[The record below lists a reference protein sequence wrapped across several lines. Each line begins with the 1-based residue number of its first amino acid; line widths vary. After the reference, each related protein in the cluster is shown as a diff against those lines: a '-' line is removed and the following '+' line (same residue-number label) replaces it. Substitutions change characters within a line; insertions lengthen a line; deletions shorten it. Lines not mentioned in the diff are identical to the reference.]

1 MNEFKLYEQKII
13 ELKNIGLEPI
23 KYGESTLGQPLYY
36 YKLSKR
42 VDYRQ
47 KPIKVLVQA
56 GIHAREYI
64 TTFLL
69 FKLIEY
75 YHVLIFKELSL
86 LNKER
91 KSSYLN
97 LNYELYFV
105 INSNVDGFKLCTC
118 GIDFIKDEKLKRKLL
133 AINQG
138 NKDFSLYKANLN
150 GVDLNVNFDANF
162 GSGKNNQTTKNFQN
176 YIGPYPNSEKET
188 QYLIKLTEKVKPDLT
203 ISYHSKGEEIYYDF
217 FQNEKDK
224 KRDEEIAKIIA
235 KTTKYKIKSMSKY
248 SAGGYKDWCIQK
260 LKIPAF
266 TIEVG
271 NDNFSHPL
279 GLDKLQ
285 LIYKQNKLVIKNIL
299 KHMADKH

>member
-1 MNEFKLYEQKII
+1 MFISTTMPALLHIYQILFRARNLDFLSQSFMIF
-13 ELKNIGLEPI
+13 LNI
-23 KYGESTLGQPLYY
+23 
-36 YKLSKR
+36 R
-42 VDYRQ
+42 
-47 KPIKVLVQA
+47 
-56 GIHAREYI
+56 YI
-64 TTFLL
+64 N
-69 FKLIEY
+69 LI
-75 YHVLIFKELSL
+75 
-86 LNKER
+86 
-91 KSSYLN
+91 
-97 LNYELYFV
+97 
-105 INSNVDGFKLCTC
+105 
-118 GIDFIKDEKLKRKLL
+118 
-133 AINQG
+133 
-138 NKDFSLYKANLN
+138 
-150 GVDLNVNFDANF
+150 
-162 GSGKNNQTTKNFQN
+162 NNTKNFQN

-224 KRDEEIAKIIA
+224 QRDEEIAKIIA

-285 LIYKQNKLVIKNIL
+285 PIYKQNKLVIKNIL
-299 KHMADKH
+299 KHMAEEY